1 LSSVFDPTKA
11 FDDAWEILDKHH
23 FIVLEGPPEMVKT
36 AIAWV
41 IAAVMLA
48 QKWQAI
54 DCDKREDFFGAYAPD
69 RDQIF
74 TADDTFG
81 TTEYD
86 VNRGSEWSQQLH
98 KVIPKLDKRHWLVW
112 TSRMHILQQALQ
124 EMSLQGAASRFPD
137 HNEVLV
143 KANRIEGNERAL
155 MPHLEDA
162 LRRASRDASRRYG
175 SLREEVRSSRDSE
188 ETSWAHQRGA
198 TSAPA
203 IDLERL
209 FSDL

>member
-1 LSSVFDPTKA
+1 MSSVFDPTKA

-23 FIVLEGPPEMVKT
+23 FVVLEGPPEMGKNRHRLGDRSRD
-36 AIAWV
+36 AGA
-41 IAAVMLA
+41 
-48 QKWQAI
+48 KWQAI
-54 DCDKREDFFGAYAPD
+54 DCDKPEDFFGAYAPD

-74 TADDTFG
+74 TADDAFG

-86 VNRGSEWSQQLH
+86 VNRGSEWSQQPH
-98 KVIPKLDKRHWLVW
+98 KVIPKLDKRHLLVW

-188 ETSWAHQRGA
+188 ETSWAHQRSA